1 MVVMASLSW
10 PVQGTIDFLRNPRWW
25 GWPMLVLI
33 LVGVSCFS
41 LAILL
46 LLAMRPEP
54 DAIWWQALLRWLLAV
69 ATAVVGAVATWLML
83 QPLILSLIFE
93 RLVLRV
99 QREAGAT
106 SKPEDLLPGLLSA
119 LRVVVSTFPLRAA
132 TIVIAFIGPL
142 LAGPAGIIAA
152 AVAVSY
158 VALFDAC
165 DVALAARG
173 FDGARR
179 LELMRDHRRSLRRVL
194 LPATGLNLL
203 LSLSII
209 GWFLWLPGLV
219 VGAARE
225 VLSWPAH
232 ATHDED
238 ERLDRDNPAST
249 RRISAE
255 PPPT

>member
-1 MVVMASLSW
+1 MAI
-10 PVQGTIDFLRNPRWW
+10 V
-25 GWPMLVLI
+25 
-33 LVGVSCFS
+33 
-41 LAILL
+41 L

-69 ATAVVGAVATWLML
+69 ATAVLGAVATWLVL

-93 RLVLRV
+93 RLVLAV
-99 QREAGAT
+99 QREAGADPT
-106 SKPEDLLPGLLSA
+106 PEAILPGVLSA

-142 LAGPAGIIAA
+142 LAGPAGVIAA

-158 VALFDAC
+158 VAIFDAC

-173 FDGARR
+173 FDGATR
-179 LELMRDHRRSLRRVL
+179 LDLIRHHRRSLRRVL

-209 GWFLWLPGLV
+209 GWFLWLPGMV

-225 VLSWPAH
+225 VLTWSAP
-232 ATHDED
+232 ATHEED
-238 ERLDRDNPAST
+238 ERLERRNPTST
-249 RRISAE
+249 RRISAG